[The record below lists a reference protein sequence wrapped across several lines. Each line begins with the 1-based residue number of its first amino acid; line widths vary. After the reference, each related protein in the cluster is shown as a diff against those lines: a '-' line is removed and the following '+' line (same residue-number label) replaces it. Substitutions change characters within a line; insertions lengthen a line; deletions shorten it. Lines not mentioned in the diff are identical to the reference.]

1 MIREARD
8 GDARD
13 AFTRMR
19 QDGFFEDLKNSDVLN
34 VKKSQ
39 THRDWLQMLRL
50 EHRLSALSLDLREL
64 RGDVNK
70 LYKDQ
75 ELFTLLRKIQD
86 WTDRGDTFESLKA
99 PFLNREYSLK
109 GERAMLAPSAA
120 KRRETWLVNAPAEPL
135 NYRWHIVSQ
144 FLRDLSA

>member
-8 GDARD
+8 GDAPD

-99 PFLNREYSLK
+99 PFLKIVRRRPRLHTYS
-109 GERAMLAPSAA
+109 
-120 KRRETWLVNAPAEPL
+120 
-135 NYRWHIVSQ
+135 
-144 FLRDLSA
+144 

>member
-19 QDGFFEDLKNSDVLN
+19 QDGFFEDLKNSDVLT

-39 THRDWLQMLRL
+39 THRDWLHMLRI
-50 EHRLSALSLDLREL
+50 EHRLSALSLDLRGL

-75 ELFTLLRKIQD
+75 EPFTLLRNIQD
-86 WTDRGDTFESLKA
+86 LTDRSDTFARLKA
-99 PFLNREYSLK
+99 
-109 GERAMLAPSAA
+109 
-120 KRRETWLVNAPAEPL
+120 
-135 NYRWHIVSQ
+135 
-144 FLRDLSA
+144 